1 MDDDLVSWKAGTII
15 YNFNDESDFAYLL
28 KEGEVEVISEK
39 GIKVGFIN
47 ENEIFGEQSI
57 LLNTKRTVTAKA
69 AKDSSAIKINR
80 ETLQKEF
87 EKSSVLL
94 KAILRSTYMR
104 LLNLDNTIEKDLKDL
119 ESFSEVKK

>member
-1 MDDDLVSWKAGTII
+1 MDNDLVSWKAGTII

-69 AKDSSAIKINR
+69 AKDSSAIKITR

-87 EKSSVLL
+87 EKSSILL

-119 ESFSEVKK
+119 ESFSK

>member
-1 MDDDLVSWKAGTII
+1 MDNDLVSWKAGTII

-28 KEGEVEVISEK
+28 KEGEIQIISEK

-69 AKDSSAIKINR
+69 AKDSSAIKITR

-87 EKSSVLL
+87 EKSSILL

-119 ESFSEVKK
+119 ESFSK

>member
-1 MDDDLVSWKAGTII
+1 MDNDLVSWKAGTTI

-69 AKDSSAIKINR
+69 AKDSSAIKITR

-87 EKSSVLL
+87 EKSSILL

-119 ESFSEVKK
+119 ESFSK

>member
-1 MDDDLVSWKAGTII
+1 MDNDLVSWKAGTTI

-28 KEGEVEVISEK
+28 KEGEIQIISEK

-119 ESFSEVKK
+119 ESFSK

>member
-1 MDDDLVSWKAGTII
+1 MDNDLVSWKAGTTI

-28 KEGEVEVISEK
+28 KEGEIQIISEK

-69 AKDSSAIKINR
+69 AKDSSAIKITR

-87 EKSSVLL
+87 EKSSILL

-119 ESFSEVKK
+119 ESFSK